1 MFAKIVVGIDGSQS
15 AEDALKIACDLAQ
28 KYGSEI
34 HLVHTLQPQTAIY
47 AMGMAGGFPISTP
60 VPTDQ
65 SIREAAEEVIASARK
80 VVEASGGQI
89 KSVHTEHGEP
99 ADRIVACAKDC
110 GADLIVT
117 GRRGLGSLGAL
128 VQGSTSQRIN
138 HLADCAYLTVG

>member
-1 MFAKIVVGIDGSQS
+1 MFAKIVVGIDGSQA
-15 AEDALKIACDLAQ
+15 AEDALAIACDLAQ
-28 KYGSEI
+28 KYDSEL

-60 VPTDQ
+60 VPSDEA
-65 SIREAAEEVIASARK
+65 IVAAAEEVITSARK
-80 VVEASGGQI
+80 VVEAVGGKI
-89 KSVHTEHGEP
+89 TEVHQKTGEP
-99 ADRIVACAKDC
+99 ADCIVDVAKQC
-110 GADLIVT
+110 GAGLIVT